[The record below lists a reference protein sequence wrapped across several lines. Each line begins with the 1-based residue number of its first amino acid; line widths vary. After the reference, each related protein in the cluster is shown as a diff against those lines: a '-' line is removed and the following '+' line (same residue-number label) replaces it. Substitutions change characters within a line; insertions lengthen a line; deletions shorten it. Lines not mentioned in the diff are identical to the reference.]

1 MEILKLKIGERKKEV
16 TKIPITVEDKSVPAR
31 KINVKIQEDAPL
43 KPQKQSKFVV
53 KSMNEYEARL
63 FEAKQ
68 EMYKFK
74 KRYSAFPELK
84 KYLMQLMK
92 LKSS

>member
-43 KPQKQSKFVV
+43 KV
-53 KSMNEYEARL
+53 
-63 FEAKQ
+63 
-68 EMYKFK
+68 
-74 KRYSAFPELK
+74 SA
-84 KYLMQLMK
+84 
-92 LKSS
+92 